1 MKNHRLTLALACA
14 GFLTAVPGISCA
26 GELQDL
32 KATLQRLQARIDQLE
47 QSQQAQVKEQ
57 AATKAEAAAA
67 VASAK
72 AEAAAATAA
81 AKAVAAAPAKIDPN
95 EVATKG
101 SIPGSIRIPGTNT
114 SLKIGGFVQLDGIYD
129 FKGNQGLAVSA
140 GEIPLNGSAAAK
152 RKGTTTFSARTSR
165 LFFETATPSDIGD
178 IKTKIEADFFTSEGS
193 ETYSNSARLRLR
205 HAYGSVG
212 NWLAGQTWSN
222 FMDLSGMPET
232 LEFDGPTGQ
241 AFIRQAQLRYTTAL
255 TDKQTLS
262 VSVENPQSDARDNGG
277 NVTAIDRGPDVT
289 AKWQLNG
296 DFGHFAV
303 RGLYRPLRADDGNGN
318 NQAQTNGWGMGVG
331 GSLKLGA
338 NDTILYQVNAGE
350 GIGRYIMDVYGSAA
364 YDASTATLAKQQA
377 IGGYVALQH
386 LWSPRLR
393 STMSFNATHI
403 NNKSG
408 YGDIS
413 GLNTDTRQVHS
424 NLIWAV
430 APQMDVGVE
439 YIWTARKVEGGA
451 EGTSSRV
458 QGAAIYRF

>member
-1 MKNHRLTLALACA
+1 M
-14 GFLTAVPGISCA
+14 
-26 GELQDL
+26 
-32 KATLQRLQARIDQLE
+32 
-47 QSQQAQVKEQ
+47 
-57 AATKAEAAAA
+57 
-67 VASAK
+67 
-72 AEAAAATAA
+72 
-81 AKAVAAAPAKIDPN
+81 
-95 EVATKG
+95 
-101 SIPGSIRIPGTNT
+101 
-114 SLKIGGFVQLDGIYD
+114 
-129 FKGNQGLAVSA
+129 
-140 GEIPLNGSAAAK
+140 
-152 RKGTTTFSARTSR
+152 
-165 LFFETATPSDIGD
+165 
-178 IKTKIEADFFTSEGS
+178 
-193 ETYSNSARLRLR
+193 
-205 HAYGSVG
+205 
-212 NWLAGQTWSN
+212 
-222 FMDLSGMPET
+222 
-232 LEFDGPTGQ
+232 
-241 AFIRQAQLRYTTAL
+241 
-255 TDKQTLS
+255 
-262 VSVENPQSDARDNGG
+262 ENPQSDARDNGG
-277 NVTAIDRGPDVT
+277 TVTAIDRGPDLT
-289 AKWQLNG
+289 AKWQVKG

-303 RGLYRPLRADDGNGN
+303 RGLYRQLRVDDGSGLH
-318 NQAQTNGWGMGVG
+318 QAQTNAWGLGFG

-338 NDTILYQVNAGE
+338 NDTILYQLNSGE
-350 GIGRYIMDVYGSAA
+350 GLGRYVMDVYGSAA